1 MNTQLRRHIA
11 FALAIGIVP
20 AGLISSVLLGM
31 NRGFSPGFEEAWLRS
46 WSVGYAT
53 AITVILL
60 VGPRLPVQIERL
72 VR

>member
-11 FALAIGIVP
+11 FALAIGIVH
-20 AGLISSVLLGM
+20 AGLISSVLFGM
-31 NRGFSPGFEEAWLRS
+31 NRGFSQGFEEARLRS
-46 WSVGYAT
+46 WFGYAT

-60 VGPRLPVQIERL
+60 VGPRLPVRIERL